1 MAGEAAV
8 DAMPFFATLARGI
21 GGSRISA
28 QPGENLVYLRLLNLI
43 GAERGRD
50 NLRGSST
57 ADLSCDG
64 ISKIMS
70 GCRGSVNAL
79 HSKKSRYDRK
89 KHSEAAQYEQKRVLS
104 GSVQDKY
111 SLCLTNVTVQTP
123 ADIFLPWVSGSLVAT
138 DEIEEK

>member
-1 MAGEAAV
+1 
-8 DAMPFFATLARGI
+8 
-21 GGSRISA
+21 
-28 QPGENLVYLRLLNLI
+28 
-43 GAERGRD
+43 
-50 NLRGSST
+50 
-57 ADLSCDG
+57 
-64 ISKIMS
+64 
-70 GCRGSVNAL
+70 VNAL

-138 DEIEEK
+138 DEIEEKWVIGAYTSIGFACKSSGMKCLAGGNCDEREMKKYPYPV